1 MNMKLSLT
9 TDPTQAVED
18 ILKVGIAGFTVEKLL
33 TAVVAAAVCLIVI
46 KLLLGLLDRTAAR
59 THMEPQIRRTVRG
72 LVKAML
78 IFVTVIVVMGCL
90 NIPVTSLVA
99 LLSVAGLAF
108 SLALQGFL
116 ANMAGGLQIVA
127 SKPFRLGDYI
137 EAGGCA
143 GTVAEI
149 GLFYT
154 KLNTVDNKLIQLPNS
169 TIISG
174 NIINYSAEDK
184 RRVELKVTASYDAP
198 PEQVKAV
205 LAQVVGEHP
214 LTLATP
220 EPMIRVSA
228 YQDSAIEYIVR
239 VWCANGDYW
248 TVYYDLMDGLK
259 PAFDRAGIEMT
270 YPHLNVHIMDS

>member
-214 LTLATP
+214 LTLPTP
-220 EPMIRVSA
+220 EPMIRVNA

-239 VWCANGDYW
+239 VWCATGDYW
-248 TVYYDLMDGLK
+248 TVYYDLLDGLK

-270 YPHLNVHIMDS
+270 YPHLNVHMMDS

>member
-1 MNMKLSLT
+1 MNTRLSLT

-205 LAQVVGEHP
+205 LAKLVGEHP
-214 LTLATP
+214 LTLPTP
-220 EPMIRVSA
+220 EPLIRVSA
-228 YQDSAIEYIVR
+228 YQDSAIEYIIR
-239 VWCANGDYW
+239 VWCATGDYW

-270 YPHLNVHIMDS
+270 YPHLNVHMMDS

>member
-1 MNMKLSLT
+1 MNTRLSLT

-18 ILKVGIAGFTVEKLL
+18 ILKVGIAGFTVGKLL

-198 PEQVKAV
+198 PEQVEAALKR
-205 LAQVVGEHP
+205 LVGEHP

-270 YPHLNVHIMDS
+270 YPHQNVHIMDS